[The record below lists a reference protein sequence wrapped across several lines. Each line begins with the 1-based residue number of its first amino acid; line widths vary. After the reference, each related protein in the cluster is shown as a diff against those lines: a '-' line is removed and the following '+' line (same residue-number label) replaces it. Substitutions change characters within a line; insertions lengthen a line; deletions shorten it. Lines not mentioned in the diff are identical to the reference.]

1 MKGLLIKDINI
12 MLGNVRAIL
21 PTIGIGVVYVFFTD
35 THISFG
41 LSFMIMLFSMLALS
55 TLAYDEENEGLT
67 YLMTLPVSRY
77 QYVLSKYLFLL
88 LFMGVGFV
96 ASMATFFISA
106 VVKGVMDHTGSLG
119 ALRDIGFLQKEEW
132 ISCLITLLALYLL
145 NIVLLPMRYKF
156 GETMQRIVVFIIV
169 AFGIFLG
176 TALGRLTDTAGIDP
190 EQWLTGIGTA
200 ALALIAAG
208 LCVTAF
214 LVSLGVS
221 AHVIAKKEF

>member
-55 TLAYDEENEGLT
+55 TLAYDEENGGLT

-106 VVKGVMDHTGSLG
+106 VVKGAVDHTGSLG

-132 ISCLITLLALYLL
+132 ISCLKI
-145 NIVLLPMRYKF
+145 
-156 GETMQRIVVFIIV
+156 
-169 AFGIFLG
+169 
-176 TALGRLTDTAGIDP
+176 GR
-190 EQWLTGIGTA
+190 
-200 ALALIAAG
+200 
-208 LCVTAF
+208 
-214 LVSLGVS
+214 
-221 AHVIAKKEF
+221 AHV